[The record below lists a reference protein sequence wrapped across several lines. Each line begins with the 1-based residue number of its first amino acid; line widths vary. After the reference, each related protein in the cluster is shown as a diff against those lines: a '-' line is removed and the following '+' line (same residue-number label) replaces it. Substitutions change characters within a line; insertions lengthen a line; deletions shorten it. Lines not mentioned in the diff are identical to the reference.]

1 MTIEL
6 KSVKARQIAVS
17 GIAVEIVRKD
27 IKNLH
32 LGVYPPMGRVRVA
45 APLVVSDEAVRLAV
59 IDKLGWIKR
68 QRAQFAK
75 APRQSEREMV
85 NGESHYFLGRRY
97 RLRIHERDGTAKVA
111 LRGLASMD
119 LFVRPGTV
127 REKREAALTDWHRAT
142 LRTVIID
149 LLARWQPVLGVQA
162 AFWGIKKMKT
172 KWGSCNVSQRRIW
185 LNLELAKKPVQCL
198 EYIVVHEL
206 VHLLERNH
214 TERFTSLMDQHLPD
228 WRTRREVLNSSPLA
242 HETWGY

>member
-1 MTIEL
+1 MTTEVSST
-6 KSVKARQIAVS
+6 SVRRISVS
-17 GIAVEIVRKD
+17 GIPVEVVRKD

-45 APLVVSDEAVRLAV
+45 APLVVNDEAVRLAV

-75 APRQSEREMV
+75 QPRQSEREMV

-97 RLRIHERDGTAKVA
+97 RLRVHEVDAPARVA
-111 LRGLASMD
+111 LRGVASMD
-119 LFVRPGTV
+119 LFVRPGSDAG
-127 REKREAALTDWHRAT
+127 KREAVLQDWHRAS
-142 LRTVIID
+142 LRSVITD
-149 LLARWQPVLGVQA
+149 LLALWQPKLEVRVA
-162 AFWGIKKMKT
+162 HWGIKKMKT
-172 KWGSCNVSQRRIW
+172 KWGSCNVSARRIW

-214 TERFTSLMDQHLPD
+214 TERFTALMDRQLPD
-228 WRTRREVLNSSPLA
+228 WRTRREVLNSSPLGHQA
-242 HETWGY
+242 WGY